1 MVKSKKAK
9 SKKQCKDIMLGGMD
23 GWMDGWIDDG
33 WSVSYNMG
41 KDSVSSIRSLNLP
54 NSIQNACN

>member
-1 MVKSKKAK
+1 MRRRVLMVKSKKAK
-9 SKKQCKDIMLGGMD
+9 KQKAKSNDIMLGGMD

-41 KDSVSSIRSLNLP
+41 KDVFRFIH
-54 NSIQNACN
+54 